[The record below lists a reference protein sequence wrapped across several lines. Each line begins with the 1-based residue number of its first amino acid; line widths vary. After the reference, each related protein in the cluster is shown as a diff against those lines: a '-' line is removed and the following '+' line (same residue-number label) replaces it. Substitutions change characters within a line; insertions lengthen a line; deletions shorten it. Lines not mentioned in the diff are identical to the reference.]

1 MLVKKIIVVAV
12 AGAMLSGCAGMGEKE
27 TAGTVIGAGTGAVV
41 GAQVGGGTGQVVAVA
56 VGTLLGA
63 LLGGEVGRTMDHAD
77 QLAAERA
84 YEQAQ
89 SAPIGQPIT
98 WNNPDNGHAGAVTP
112 VREGTND
119 QTGEYCR
126 EFQQTVTIGGRP
138 ENAYGVACRQPDGSW
153 RIVQ

>member
-1 MLVKKIIVVAV
+1 
-12 AGAMLSGCAGMGEKE
+12 MGEKE

-98 WNNPDNGHAGAVTP
+98 WNNPDNGHAGSVTP
-112 VREGTND
+112 VREGTHD

>member
-1 MLVKKIIVVAV
+1 MLVKKFVVVAV
-12 AGAMLSGCAGMGEKE
+12 TGAMLSACAGMGEKE

-41 GAQVGGGTGQVVAVA
+41 GAQVGSGSGRVVAVA

-63 LLGGEVGRTMDHAD
+63 LLGGEVGRTMDRAD

-89 SAPIGQPIT
+89 TAPIGQPIT
-98 WNNPDNGHAGAVTP
+98 WNNPDNGHSGSVTT
-112 VREGTND
+112 VREGTHD

-138 ENAYGVACRQPDGSW
+138 ENAYGVACRQPDGAW

>member
-1 MLVKKIIVVAV
+1 MLVKKIIPVVITASI
-12 AGAMLSGCAGMGEKE
+12 LSACAGMGPKE
-27 TAGTVIGAGTGAVV
+27 TTGTLAGAGAGALIGSSV
-41 GAQVGGGTGQVVAVA
+41 GHGEGQVLAVA

-63 LLGGEVGRTMDHAD
+63 LLGGEVGRTMDRAD

-89 SAPIGQPIT
+89 NAPIGQPIT
-98 WNNPDNGHAGAVTP
+98 WNNPDNGHYGSVTP
-112 VREGTND
+112 VREGTHD
-119 QTGEYCR
+119 QSGEYCR

-138 ENAYGVACRQPDGSW
+138 EDAYGVACRQPDGAW